1 MSNFASSLKSEI
13 ARVTRKVV
21 KDDLAGL
28 RRTSTAHRSEIAAL
42 KRECKALAAQ
52 VRQLGRALASAG
64 RNRAVEPPRPERT
77 RVRRPAVFDAGRFAA
92 QRRKLGLTQADMA
105 QLVGASSLSVYKWES
120 GRVQPRA
127 AQLARITEVRGIG
140 KRAALARLAR

>member
-1 MSNFASSLKSEI
+1 MTNFASSLKSEI
-13 ARVTRKVV
+13 ARVSRKVV

-28 RRTSTAHRSEIAAL
+28 RKASTAHRSEIAAL

-52 VRQLGRALASAG
+52 MRKLARALSAVG
-64 RNRAVEPPRPERT
+64 LNPSAA
-77 RVRRPAVFDAGRFAA
+77 PADRESIQAKPNIRFDAERFAA

-105 QLVGASSLSVYKWES
+105 QLVGASALSVYKWES

-127 AQLARITEVRGIG
+127 AQLERILAVRGVG
-140 KRAALARLAR
+140 KREALARLAQ

>member
-1 MSNFASSLKSEI
+1 MTNFASSLKSEI
-13 ARVTRKVV
+13 ARVSRKVV

-28 RRTSTAHRSEIAAL
+28 RKASTAHRGEIAAL
-42 KRECKALAAQ
+42 KRECKALATQ
-52 VRQLGRALASAG
+52 VRQLARALSATG
-64 RNRAVEPPRPERT
+64 QYKSAAPADPERT
-77 RVRRPAVFDAGRFAA
+77 RAKRHTTFDAERFAA

-105 QLVGASSLSVYKWES
+105 QLVGASALSVYKWES

-140 KRAALARLAR
+140 KREALARLAQ

>member
-1 MSNFASSLKSEI
+1 MTNFASSLKSEI

-28 RRTSTAHRSEIAAL
+28 RKASTAHRSEIAAL
-42 KRECKALAAQ
+42 KRECKSLAVQ
-52 VRQLGRALASAG
+52 VRQLARALSSTGQAKPAAPADADPVRAK
-64 RNRAVEPPRPERT
+64 RNAR
-77 RVRRPAVFDAGRFAA
+77 FDAERFAA

-105 QLVGASSLSVYKWES
+105 QLVGASALSVYKWES

-140 KRAALARLAR
+140 KREALARLAR